1 MSGAPE
7 DSRVGTHFGPY
18 LLKRLIGEGG
28 FGEVYEAEDTVKERT
43 VALKV
48 LPDAMSK
55 DDVFRKRMQREAHAA
70 GRLQEPHVVPIHD
83 YGEIDGVLFVDMRL
97 IDGRALH
104 SVLADGPLTPARAVA
119 IVRQVASALDAA
131 HDVGVMH
138 RDVKPDNILIT

>member
-48 LPDAMSK
+48 LREAMSK
-55 DDVFRKRMQREAHAA
+55 DDAKFVV
-70 GRLQEPHVVPIHD
+70 LEP
-83 YGEIDGVLFVDMRL
+83 
-97 IDGRALH
+97 
-104 SVLADGPLTPARAVA
+104 
-119 IVRQVASALDAA
+119 AA
-131 HDVGVMH
+131 H
-138 RDVKPDNILIT
+138 